1 MWRIESRP
9 AIEPG
14 RDIGFVGGDASLTLQ
29 AAEVLRFF
37 FSESERRLGAEKIH
51 VDRAERS

>member
-29 AAEVLRFF
+29 AAEVLRIF
-37 FSESERRLGAEKIH
+37 FSGSERRLGAEKIH